1 MVLLHPWAFMARDR
15 MKLTFNFMYAFYVFC
30 MYVFFIYLNMLHYCE
45 IILHALK
52 VLVTEHL
59 F

>member
-1 MVLLHPWAFMARDR
+1 MLLLHPWAFMACDR
-15 MKLTFNFMYAFYVFC
+15 MKLTFNFIYAFYVC
-30 MYVFFIYLNMLHYCE
+30 MYFFIYLSMLHYCE